1 MRKMRK
7 MRKKTKKLENI
18 YSNYTLNKIKTF
30 ILKRIDVIEISYD
43 ELELHHANIFKDICD
58 YKTIK
63 HNHDLINY
71 ILKDKEN
78 FYKIQNKIINK
89 NFIENVSID
98 WTPSGPCDVDMYL
111 LKLSIELK
119 SQDIE
124 IISSQ
129 GNYAFLKSIKDKLD
143 TNQKSSL
150 KFNDIISLIFL
161 IIFIIL
167 YIYLTMKLFIS

>member
-1 MRKMRK
+1 MRK

-129 GNYAFLKSIKDKLD
+129 GYYAFLSSIKDKLAS
-143 TNQKSSL
+143 NQ
-150 KFNDIISLIFL
+150 ISAL
-161 IIFIIL
+161 
-167 YIYLTMKLFIS
+167 

>member
-1 MRKMRK
+1 MRKT
-7 MRKKTKKLENI
+7 RKKQKKLENV

-124 IISSQ
+124 LYLLKEIML
-129 GNYAFLKSIKDKLD
+129 FLKVLKINYILIKNHL
-143 TNQKSSL
+143 
-150 KFNDIISLIFL
+150 
-161 IIFIIL
+161 
-167 YIYLTMKLFIS
+167 

>member
-1 MRKMRK
+1 MRKT
-7 MRKKTKKLENI
+7 RKKQKKLENV

-124 IISSQ
+124 LYLLKEIMLFFKVLKI
-129 GNYAFLKSIKDKLD
+129 NYILIKNHL
-143 TNQKSSL
+143 
-150 KFNDIISLIFL
+150 
-161 IIFIIL
+161 
-167 YIYLTMKLFIS
+167 

>member
-1 MRKMRK
+1 MKLLQLFRKSQH
-7 MRKKTKKLENI
+7 LEI
-18 YSNYTLNKIKTF
+18 RAYTCYNHI
-30 ILKRIDVIEISYD
+30 IRWCYD
-43 ELELHHANIFKDICD
+43 SRWD

-63 HNHDLINY
+63 HNQDLINY

-129 GNYAFLKSIKDKLD
+129 GNYAFLKSIKDKLY

-167 YIYLTMKLFIS
+167 FIYLTMKLFIS

>member
-1 MRKMRK
+1 MRKT
-7 MRKKTKKLENI
+7 RKKQKKLENV

-30 ILKRIDVIEISYD
+30 ILKRIDVIEINYD
-43 ELELHHANIFKDICD
+43 ELKLHHANIFKDICD

-63 HNHDLINY
+63 YNQDLIKY
-71 ILKDKEN
+71 ILKDTEN
-78 FYKIQNKIINK
+78 FYEIQNKIINK

-129 GNYAFLKSIKDKLD
+129 GNYTFLKSIKDKLD

-167 YIYLTMKLFIS
+167 YIYLTVKLFIS

>member
-1 MRKMRK
+1 
-7 MRKKTKKLENI
+7 MRKKQKKLENV
-18 YSNYTLNKIKTF
+18 YSNYTLNKIKKF

-43 ELELHHANIFKDICD
+43 ELKLHHANIFKDIW
-58 YKTIK
+58 
-63 HNHDLINY
+63 DLINY

-129 GNYAFLKSIKDKLD
+129 GNYTFLKSIKDKLD

-167 YIYLTMKLFIS
+167 FIYLTVKLFIS

>member
-1 MRKMRK
+1 
-7 MRKKTKKLENI
+7 MRKKQKKLENV

-30 ILKRIDVIEISYD
+30 ILKRIDVIEINYD

-63 HNHDLINY
+63 HNQGLINY
-71 ILKDKEN
+71 ILKDTEN

-98 WTPSGPCDVDMYL
+98 WIPSGPCDADMYL
-111 LKLSIELK
+111 LKLTIELK

-129 GNYAFLKSIKDKLD
+129 GNYDFLKNIKDNLD
-143 TNQKSSL
+143 TNQKSYL

-167 YIYLTMKLFIS
+167 YIYLTVKLFIS

>member
-1 MRKMRK
+1 M
-7 MRKKTKKLENI
+7 
-18 YSNYTLNKIKTF
+18 
-30 ILKRIDVIEISYD
+30 D
-43 ELELHHANIFKDICD
+43 C
-58 YKTIK
+58 
-63 HNHDLINY
+63 
-71 ILKDKEN
+71 
-78 FYKIQNKIINK
+78 
-89 NFIENVSID
+89 
-98 WTPSGPCDVDMYL
+98 PCDVDMYL

-129 GNYAFLKSIKDKLD
+129 GNYAFLKSIKDKLY

>member
-1 MRKMRK
+1 
-7 MRKKTKKLENI
+7 MRKKQKKLENV

-30 ILKRIDVIEISYD
+30 ILKRIDVIEINYD

-98 WTPSGPCDVDMYL
+98 WIPSGPCDADMYL
-111 LKLSIELK
+111 LKLTIELK
-119 SQDIE
+119 SEDIE

-129 GNYAFLKSIKDKLD
+129 GNYDFLKNIKDNLD
-143 TNQKSSL
+143 TNQKSYL

-167 YIYLTMKLFIS
+167 FIYLTMKLFIS